1 MRWALIDFHHPFFRP
16 LIRRIVVFCVVAIWT
31 VVEYFGGSLG
41 WTIFFLAAGDSF
53 SLARF
58 KRHCPGPK
66 PPTRPHSPAMKA
78 DPFAGAWFRCEKE

>member
-41 WTIFFLAAGDSF
+41 WTIFFLALTAYVGWGFFLSGQVQAPLPGTETADKAPQSGDES
-53 SLARF
+53 
-58 KRHCPGPK
+58 
-66 PPTRPHSPAMKA
+66 
-78 DPFAGAWFRCEKE
+78 